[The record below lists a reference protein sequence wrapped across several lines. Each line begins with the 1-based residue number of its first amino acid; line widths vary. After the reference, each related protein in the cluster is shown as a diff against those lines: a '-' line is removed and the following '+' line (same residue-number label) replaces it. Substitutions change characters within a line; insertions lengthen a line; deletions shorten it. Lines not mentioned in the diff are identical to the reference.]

1 MESIE
6 KQSLFSALAPVQDM
20 AAVTERYA
28 ALFAG
33 REDYCVVVL
42 DDDPTGIQ
50 TVHGVPV
57 YMNWQEADVDAAV
70 RDEPVFYIQTN
81 TRGDVESACRE
92 INRTLAARLAQAARR
107 HGKTLSVVSRSD
119 STLRWHYPLETQ
131 TLRETLLEAG
141 QPDFDGEVI
150 APCFFEGGRYTVGD
164 VHYVEQGGAL
174 VPAGRTEFAKDLT
187 FPFVH
192 SDLKEYV
199 REKAGA
205 DTACVSIPIEMLR
218 AQDIDGVYALLMD
231 CRGFCKVIVNA
242 ACYEDLEVFV
252 TALYM
257 AQAAGR
263 RFLFRTAASFVRV
276 YAGVG
281 YKPPITSAEF
291 RQITGGGTAGIV
303 VCGSHVKKST
313 DQLRRLLTLPNTE
326 PVELDTAALAGDGYM
341 REIESKCAAAQRAF
355 RAGKIPV
362 VYTSRVL
369 LKLEDGSKM
378 DNLLLSARI
387 SQRFTEFVDHL
398 DITPDFFVAKGGITS
413 SDMATKACRIR
424 RAQVMGQALPG
435 IPVIQAGE
443 GARWPGMLYIIF
455 PGNVG
460 DENALYDVV
469 KKLTSRRDG

>member
-6 KQSLFSALAPVQDM
+6 KQSLFESLPPVRDM
-20 AAVTERYA
+20 AAVTEQYA
-28 ALFAG
+28 ALFAD

-50 TVHGVPV
+50 TVHGIPV

-81 TRGDVESACRE
+81 TRGEVESACRE
-92 INRTLAARLAQAARR
+92 INRVLAARLAQAARR
-107 HGKTLSVVSRSD
+107 HGKTLSIVSRSD

-131 TLRETLLEAG
+131 TLRETLTAAG
-141 QPDFDGEVI
+141 QPDFDGEII

-174 VPAGRTEFAKDLT
+174 VPAGLTEFAKDLT

-199 REKAGA
+199 REKAGPDA
-205 DTACVSIPIEMLR
+205 CCVSIPLETLR
-218 AQDIDGVYALLMD
+218 AQDMDGVYALLMG
-231 CRGFCKVIVNA
+231 CRDFCKVIVNA

-252 TALYM
+252 TALYR

-276 YAGVG
+276 YAGIG
-281 YKPPITSAEF
+281 YKPPITAREF
-291 RQITGGGTAGIV
+291 HELMGENASGIV

-313 DQLRRLLTLPNTE
+313 DQLRRLLELPNTVA
-326 PVELDTAALAGDGYM
+326 VELDTKALAGDGYM
-341 REIESKCAAAQRAF
+341 REIEAKCALAQQAF

-369 LKLEDGSKM
+369 FKLEDGSKM
-378 DNLLLSARI
+378 DNLKLSARI

-398 DITPDFFVAKGGITS
+398 DITPGFFVAKGGITS
-413 SDMATKACRIR
+413 SDMATRACRIR
-424 RAQVMGQALPG
+424 KAQVMGQALAG

-469 KKLTSRRDG
+469 KKLTSRKES